1 MGLSLSAFC
10 FGSSSTSVF
19 DLNQLNLLMRLLGTD
34 LVKDNPAYFVD
45 FVDMRITLTVFTAT
59 DWSDS
64 EIGHQRV
71 TYHV

>member
-10 FGSSSTSVF
+10 FGSSSTSVL

-34 LVKDNPAYFVD
+34 LIKDNPAYFVG
-45 FVDMRITLTVFTAT
+45 MRITLTVFAAT

-64 EIGHQRV
+64 EITHQRV
-71 TYHV
+71 TYHL